1 MAEATNEA
9 QQKTDVSV
17 WGIVLWMFTGLLWWI
32 YEIVAWGL
40 MLAGSI
46 FFVAAV
52 SSVPGSGGE
61 DFPGLVLVLS
71 VASAAVGATMAFVRS
86 RLRRVS
92 FWRTMPFVPDV
103 PWASAT

>member
-17 WGIVLWMFTGLLWWI
+17 WGIVLWMITGLLWWI

-40 MLAGSI
+40 MVCGLI
-46 FFVAAV
+46 FFIAML
-52 SSVPGSGGE
+52 STSGSGDGE
-61 DFPGLVLVLS
+61 FPLLGLALS
-71 VASAAVGATMAFVRS
+71 LAAALTGATMAFVRS